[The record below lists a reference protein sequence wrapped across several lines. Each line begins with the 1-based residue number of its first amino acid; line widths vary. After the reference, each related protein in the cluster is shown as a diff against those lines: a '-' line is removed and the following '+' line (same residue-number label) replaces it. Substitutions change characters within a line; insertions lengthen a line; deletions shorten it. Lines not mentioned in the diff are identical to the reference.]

1 MKKRISH
8 EGLKLIA
15 CVSMLL
21 DHLGATL
28 FPIPALRLIGRL
40 SFPIY
45 CFLLAEG
52 VRHTRDPKKYLL
64 RLGIGAIL
72 SEIPYD
78 LLFYGRIGL
87 QGQNVM
93 VTLFLGAAMLMLL
106 QQLRKPLY
114 KFVLILF
121 FGIAAE
127 FLQCDY
133 GSRGIFLM
141 GLLYLTDNVSLHLLG
156 LVLVALASH
165 GYLRFF
171 GIPIPVQLFSVFAL
185 LPIYFYSGEK
195 RRYSRILQWGFYLFY
210 PAHLLALL
218 LLKIWL

>member
-15 CVSMLL
+15 CVTMLL
-21 DHLGATL
+21 DHLGAAL

-45 CFLLAEG
+45 CFLLSEG
-52 VRHTRDPKKYLL
+52 VRHTRNPKNYLL

-93 VTLFLGAAMLMLL
+93 VTLFLGAAMLILL
-106 QQLRKPLY
+106 QPLRKPLY
-114 KFVLILF
+114 KFVLILL
-121 FGIAAE
+121 FGVVAE
-127 FLQCDY
+127 LLRCDY
-133 GSRGIFLM
+133 GSRGIVLM
-141 GLLYLTDNVSLHLLG
+141 GLFYLTDQVSVHLLG
-156 LVLVALASH
+156 LVLVALASD
-165 GYLRFF
+165 GYLRLF

-195 RRYSRILQWGFYLFY
+195 RRYSRILQWSFYLFY
-210 PAHLLALL
+210 PAHLLALF
-218 LLKIWL
+218 LLKFWL

>member
-1 MKKRISH
+1 MEKRISH

-15 CVSMLL
+15 CITMLL
-21 DHLGATL
+21 DHVGAAL
-28 FPIPALRLIGRL
+28 FPITALRLIGRL

-52 VRHTRDPKKYLL
+52 VRHTRNPKKYLL

-72 SEIPYD
+72 AEIPYD
-78 LLFYGRIGL
+78 LLFFGRIGL

-93 VTLFLGAAMLMLL
+93 VTLFLGAVMLILL

-121 FGIAAE
+121 FGVAAE

-133 GSRGIFLM
+133 GSRGIVLM
-141 GLLYLTDNVSLHLLG
+141 GLFYLTDQVSVHLLG
-156 LVLVALASH
+156 LVLVSFASQ
-165 GYLRFF
+165 GYLRLF

-195 RRYSRILQWGFYLFY
+195 HRYSKILQWSFYLFY
-210 PAHLLALL
+210 PAHLLALF